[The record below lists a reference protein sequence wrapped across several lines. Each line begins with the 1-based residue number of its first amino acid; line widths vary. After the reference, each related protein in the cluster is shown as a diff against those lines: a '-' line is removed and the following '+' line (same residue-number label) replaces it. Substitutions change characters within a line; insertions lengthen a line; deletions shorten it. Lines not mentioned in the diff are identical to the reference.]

1 MCLRCVDL
9 RRGTVPKGT
18 VPGAG
23 GTVPLG
29 TVPDPITRRSLL
41 IGGGVAAT
49 ALHTGVARARI
60 HPADM
65 VPLIG
70 PGFKPADPDEKG
82 LWKEMDRVEEEV
94 SDSNLVMTD
103 PEIAGY
109 LRDIIGTVGG
119 PAAKDFRIYLMR
131 IPDFNAMM
139 FPTGFA
145 VVFSGLLLRMRN
157 EAQLAGVIAHESGHF
172 LRRHMIRSWRD
183 QRRKTGLFAVGSML
197 AGIGGAAG
205 GVYLGDYARL
215 AEIGTVLSLFKYSR
229 DMEAEADAMG
239 ARLIAEAGY
248 APMEMSDIWQQLI
261 GEEKASARYR
271 GKHRDRG
278 YSLFATHPADES
290 RMVDLK
296 LDAAEVTVPGKT
308 YDNHR
313 DRYLATIGPIR
324 PMLLDDQVKLND
336 PGASQYLIET
346 LAQDG
351 WNGLLRFYEG
361 EVWRLR
367 NRHALG
373 DDVRAAQSYA
383 AAVVYPDAPAD
394 AWRWHGISLLKEGR
408 TSEAKAAFARY
419 LSMKPDAPDAAW
431 VRQVTS

>member
-1 MCLRCVDL
+1 MS
-9 RRGTVPKGT
+9 
-18 VPGAG
+18 
-23 GTVPLG
+23 
-29 TVPDPITRRSLL
+29 RRSLFFA
-41 IGGGVAAT
+41 GAAAMSCGVAQ
-49 ALHTGVARARI
+49 ARI
-60 HPADM
+60 RPADM
-65 VPLIG
+65 VPLVG
-70 PGFKPADPDEKG
+70 AGFTPTDRDEIG
-82 LWKEMDRVEEEV
+82 LWKEMDRVEEEIA
-94 SDSNLVMTD
+94 SSNLLIRD
-103 PEIAGY
+103 REITGY
-109 LRDIIGTVGG
+109 LKDIIGTVGG
-119 PAAKDFRIYLMR
+119 PAAKDFRIYLAR

-183 QRRKTGLFAVGSML
+183 QRRKTDIFSIGAML
-197 AGIGGAAG
+197 AGIGGAGA
-205 GVYLGDYARL
+205 GVYLGNYVQL
-215 AEIGTVLSLFKYSR
+215 AQLGTILTLFQYSR

-239 ARLIAEAGY
+239 AKLIAEAGY
-248 APMEMSDIWQQLI
+248 DPMEMSTIWQQLI
-261 GEEKASARYR
+261 GEEQASAHYR
-271 GKHRDRG
+271 GKRRDRG
-278 YSLFATHPADES
+278 YSLFATHPADEA
-290 RMVDLK
+290 RMADLK
-296 LDAAEVTVPGKT
+296 ADAVEVRVPGKT
-308 YDNHR
+308 YDNRR

-336 PGASQYLIET
+336 PGASQYLIDT

-408 TSEAKAAFARY
+408 TGEAKSALSHY
-419 LSMKPDAPDAAW
+419 LKMKPDAPDAAW
-431 VRQVTS
+431 VRQTIG

>member
-1 MCLRCVDL
+1 MCMRCL
-9 RRGTVPKGT
+9 EMS
-18 VPGAG
+18 
-23 GTVPLG
+23 
-29 TVPDPITRRSLL
+29 RRSLL
-41 IGGGVAAT
+41 IGGGVAAA
-49 ALHTGVARARI
+49 ALTTGVAEARI
-60 HPADM
+60 RPADM
-65 VPLIG
+65 VPLVG
-70 PGFKPADPDEKG
+70 PGFKPTDRDEIG
-82 LWKEMDRVEEEV
+82 LWHDMDRVEEEV
-94 SDSNLVMTD
+94 SSSNLLIED
-103 PEIAGY
+103 PRITGY

-119 PAAKDFRIYLMR
+119 PAAKDFRIYLAH

-183 QRRKTGLFAVGSML
+183 QRRKTDIFSVGAML
-197 AGIGGAAG
+197 AGIGGA
-205 GVYLGDYARL
+205 GVGAYLGDYVQL
-215 AEIGTVLSLFKYSR
+215 AQLGTILSLFKYSR
-229 DMEAEADAMG
+229 EMEAEADAMG
-239 ARLIAEAGY
+239 ARLIAQAGY
-248 APMEMSDIWQQLI
+248 APMEMSTIWQQLI
-261 GEEKASARYR
+261 GEEQASARYR
-271 GKHRDRG
+271 GKHRQHGSIFD
-278 YSLFATHPADES
+278 THPSDDA
-290 RMVDLK
+290 RMADLK
-296 LDAAEVTVPGKT
+296 ADAAELTVPGKI

-324 PMLLDDQVKLND
+324 QMLLDDQVKLND
-336 PGASQYLIET
+336 PGASEYLIQT

-361 EVWRLR
+361 EIWRLR

-408 TSEAKAAFARY
+408 TGEAKAAFSRY
-419 LSMKPDAPDAAW
+419 LQMKPDAPDAAW
-431 VRQVTS
+431 VRSTIG